1 MASKLVVFEQVKKLM
16 GWCPNAKTAE
26 SGYLIPSGNF
36 EANAREG
43 REKAGIPETLYG
55 YRKAS
60 TRILL
65 MNASFTLL
73 HPVVLAIIGLNRG
86 AFLVGLGISMLIG
99 IFDWKKQMKR
109 YDALEKEP
117 VLDYS
122 GKVKLLKKWHGI
134 PGYIFLL
141 LIFYLWSEGREF
153 ALPFLCS
160 FVAGTL
166 VFLWFSYL
174 QMIYWE
180 RKNHKILYYKSCG
193 TWKTSYVIRE
203 RR

>member
-1 MASKLVVFEQVKKLM
+1 MEQYIRKLM
-16 GWCPNAKTAE
+16 GWCPYAKTPE
-26 SGYLIPSGNF
+26 NGYQIPFENF
-36 EANAREG
+36 EANAWEG
-43 REKAGIPETLYG
+43 REKAGTPETLYG

-60 TRILL
+60 TRLL
-65 MNASFTLL
+65 RMNASFTFL

-86 AFLVGLGISMLIG
+86 ALLAGLGISMLFG

-109 YDALEKEP
+109 YDTLEKEP

-122 GKVKLLKKWHGI
+122 GKVKLFKKWHGI
-134 PGYIFLL
+134 PGCIFLL
-141 LIFYLWSEGREF
+141 LIFYLWYEIKAF
-153 ALPFLCS
+153 ALMDLYS

-180 RKNHKILYYKSCG
+180 RKNHKKLYFKSCG
-193 TWKTSYVIRE
+193 TWNTSYAVRE
-203 RR
+203 K

>member
-1 MASKLVVFEQVKKLM
+1 VPSKPVVFEQVKKLM
-16 GWCPNAKTAE
+16 GWCPYAKTPE
-26 SGYLIPSGNF
+26 SGYMIPSGNF

-60 TRILL
+60 RRILH

-73 HPVVLAIIGLNRG
+73 HPVVLAIIGLNRE

-99 IFDWKKQMKR
+99 IFDWNRQMKR

-117 VLDYS
+117 MLDYS

-141 LIFYLWSEGREF
+141 LIFYLWAEIKAF
-153 ALPFLCS
+153 ALMDLYS

-180 RKNHKILYYKSCG
+180 RKNHKIFYYKSCG
-193 TWKTSYVIRE
+193 TWKTSYLIRE

>member
-1 MASKLVVFEQVKKLM
+1 MPAKAAAFEQIKKLM
-16 GWCPNAKTAE
+16 GWCPCAKVPE
-26 SGYLIPSGNF
+26 GGYQIPFENF

-60 TRILL
+60 TRLL
-65 MNASFTLL
+65 RMNTSFTLL

-86 AFLVGLGISMLIG
+86 ALLAGLGISMLVG
-99 IFDWKKQMKR
+99 IFEWKTQMKR
-109 YDALEKEP
+109 YDSLEKEP

-122 GKVKLLKKWHGI
+122 GKVKLFKKWHGI

-141 LIFYLWSEGREF
+141 LILYLLFEIRAF
-153 ALPFLCS
+153 TLPDLYS
-160 FVAGTL
+160 FVAGSL
-166 VFLWFSYL
+166 VLLWFGYL

-180 RKNHKILYYKSCG
+180 RKNHKMLYFKSCG
-193 TWKTSYVIRE
+193 KWKTSYLIKE

>member
-1 MASKLVVFEQVKKLM
+1 MPDKIFVFEQIKKLM
-16 GWCPNAKTAE
+16 GWCPYAKTPE
-26 SGYLIPSGNF
+26 SGYLIPSRNF

-43 REKAGIPETLYG
+43 KEKAGTPETLYG
-55 YRKAS
+55 HRKAS

-86 AFLVGLGISMLIG
+86 AFLAGIGISMLVG
-99 IFDWKKQMKR
+99 IFDWKKQMKK

-122 GKVKLLKKWHGI
+122 GKMKLFKKWHGI
-134 PGYIFLL
+134 PGLIFLL
-141 LIFYLWSEGREF
+141 LTFYLWSEIRKF
-153 ALPFLCS
+153 SLPFLYS
-160 FVAGTL
+160 FFAGSL
-166 VFLWFSYL
+166 IFLWFCYL

-180 RKNHKILYYKSCG
+180 RKNHKTLYFKSCG
-193 TWKTSYVIRE
+193 TWKTLYLVKE

>member
-1 MASKLVVFEQVKKLM
+1 MTGTGEFIKKLA
-16 GWCPNAKTAE
+16 GWCPYAKTPE
-26 SGYLIPSGNF
+26 GEYLNPSGNF
-36 EANAREG
+36 EVNAREG

-65 MNASFTLL
+65 MNASFTYL

-86 AFLVGLGISMLIG
+86 ALLAGITISMLVG

-109 YDALEKEP
+109 YDSLEKEP

-122 GKVKLLKKWHGI
+122 GKMKLIKRWHGI
-134 PGYIFLL
+134 PGYIFLF
-141 LIFYLWSEGREF
+141 LIFYLWYEGREF
-153 ALPFLCS
+153 ALPFLYS
-160 FVAGTL
+160 FVAGSL
-166 VFLWFSYL
+166 VYLWFSYL

-180 RKNHKILYYKSCG
+180 RKNHKILYFKSCG
-193 TWKTSYVIRE
+193 TWKTLYAIRE
-203 RR
+203 RK